1 MQSKVLHVSSLKPA
15 QIIILSFAAVI
26 LIGALLLMLPISTQS
41 GEVTSFT
48 NAIFTST
55 SAVCVTGLVV
65 VDTGTYWSVFGK
77 TVILLL
83 IQIGGLGFM
92 TMTTSV
98 AIILGKKIGLRNRM
112 IMQEA
117 LNQFSI
123 SGVIRLTKYVVMITI
138 AIEFV
143 GEIGRASCWEIV

>member
-117 LNQFSI
+117 LNRKS
-123 SGVIRLTKYVVMITI
+123 VV
-138 AIEFV
+138 
-143 GEIGRASCWEIV
+143 